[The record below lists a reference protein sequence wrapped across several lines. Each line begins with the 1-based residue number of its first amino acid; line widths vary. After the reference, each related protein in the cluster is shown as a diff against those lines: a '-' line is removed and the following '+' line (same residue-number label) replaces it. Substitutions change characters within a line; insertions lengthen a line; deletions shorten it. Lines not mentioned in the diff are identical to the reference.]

1 MCLGDLSD
9 MQILLCQL
17 CMVMWGCCR
26 RAFVSRLPRPRGM
39 VPAPSPYQ
47 DVTCRTHTY
56 SQPTD
61 HLCRNLIDDTTPAP
75 VVLCPVRQECGVR
88 HRQRR
93 WRRRR
98 RRRRRLATTEV
109 RNGCSRASAGG
120 RRRRR
125 RRLDRAR
132 VRSRSREVI
141 SRRRRS
147 RARARAPS
155 PCAVR
160 DVTQV
165 ITQHRPPPRARRRQ
179 RRLRSLDRARARVI
193 AVARCGVTPPAAR
206 TRTAPRRNVGE
217 FLKTQ
222 TKTTNFAHARMRH
235 FDKNK
240 QKNKK
245 MP

>member
-1 MCLGDLSD
+1 MFVLGRSVD
-9 MQILLCQL
+9 MQIVLCQL

-88 HRQRR
+88 HRQR

-109 RNGCSRASAGG
+109 RSGCSRASAGG
-120 RRRRR
+120 RRR

-155 PCAVR
+155 PRSVR
-160 DVTQV
+160 DVTPG
-165 ITQHRPPPRARRRQ
+165 HPPTPTHATRA
-179 RRLRSLDRARARVI
+179 AAAA
-193 AVARCGVTPPAAR
+193 AVAAAL
-206 TRTAPRRNVGE
+206 A
-217 FLKTQ
+217 
-222 TKTTNFAHARMRH
+222 
-235 FDKNK
+235 
-240 QKNKK
+240 
-245 MP
+245 